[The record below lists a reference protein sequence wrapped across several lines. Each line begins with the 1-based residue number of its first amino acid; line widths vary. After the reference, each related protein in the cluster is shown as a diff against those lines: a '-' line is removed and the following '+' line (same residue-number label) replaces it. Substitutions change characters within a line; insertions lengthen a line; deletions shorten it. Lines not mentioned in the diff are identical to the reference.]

1 MPSSIPAARL
11 NLFNLLDAAPALSAV
26 QVTFAAPEIV
36 TEETEVLAIL
46 GVESIATEH
55 AVLGVSQQDESYQ
68 ILLRAKS
75 HDRSCNGSPSE
86 LQALDAR
93 IWSYYEAVR
102 AAVNANPTLSGAL
115 SDVAPAFVATAE
127 PGGGSDASPLPAV
140 TEEGT
145 ADGFVAF
152 LDFRLLCRSRIS

>member
-11 NLFNLLDAAPALSAV
+11 NLYTLLDGVPALSAV

-36 TEETEVLAIL
+36 AEENEVVAIL
-46 GVESIATEH
+46 GVEAIATED
-55 AVLGVSQQDESYQ
+55 VLLGVSQQEESYQ

-75 HDRSCNGSPSE
+75 HDRSCDGSPSE

-102 AAVNANPTLSGAL
+102 AAVNGDPQLGGAL
-115 SDVAPAFVATAE
+115 DVFKAIVATAE

-140 TEEGT
+140 TENEQ
-145 ADGFVAF
+145 ADGWVAF
-152 LDFRLLCRSRIS
+152 LDFRVLCRSRIT

>member
-11 NLFNLLDAAPALSAV
+11 NLYTMLDAAPALSAV
-26 QVTFAAPEIV
+26 QVTFAAPEIIN
-36 TEETEVLAIL
+36 EEHEVVAIL
-46 GVESIATEH
+46 GVEAIATED
-55 AVLGVSQQDESYQ
+55 VLLGVSQQDESYQ

-75 HDRSCNGSPSE
+75 HDRDCNGSPSE
-86 LQALDAR
+86 LQALDAK

-102 AAVNANPTLSGAL
+102 AAVNADRTLGGAL
-115 SDVAPAFVATAE
+115 NINAIVATAE
-127 PGGGSDASPLPAV
+127 PGGGTDASPLPAV

-145 ADGFVAF
+145 ADGFVSF